1 MKLPQIR
8 IKPFNKLALVFAV
21 LAVIAIGAASYLYL
35 QNQKLQNPEAMRQ
48 AQASRVLE
56 VKDKISRLMTLPSDE
71 TPTLMTVTDK
81 DKLKSQAF
89 FKDAE
94 NGDLLLIF
102 PQAKKA
108 IIYRESANKIIN
120 AGPIAISTD
129 AQSSTKNNN

>member
-8 IKPFNKLALVFAV
+8 KKPFNKLALVFAV

-108 IIYRESANKIIN
+108 IIYRESENKIIN

-129 AQSSTKNNN
+129 AQSNTKNNN